1 MPPFF
6 TEKLQGSVEE
16 LQNQENEEL
25 TIEQKLAIKKTRVS
39 LNRVIAKMK
48 KAGVDQNY
56 FEDIVNKIQD
66 INKLID
72 KCLEINRKE
81 YFESQECQYTKS
93 LCSIR
98 DGMKMILRSHAI

>member
-25 TIEQKLAIKKTRVS
+25 TIEQK
-39 LNRVIAKMK
+39 K

>member
-25 TIEQKLAIKKTRVS
+25 TIEQK
-39 LNRVIAKMK
+39 K

-81 YFESQECQYTKS
+81 YFEVISV
-93 LCSIR
+93 L
-98 DGMKMILRSHAI
+98 